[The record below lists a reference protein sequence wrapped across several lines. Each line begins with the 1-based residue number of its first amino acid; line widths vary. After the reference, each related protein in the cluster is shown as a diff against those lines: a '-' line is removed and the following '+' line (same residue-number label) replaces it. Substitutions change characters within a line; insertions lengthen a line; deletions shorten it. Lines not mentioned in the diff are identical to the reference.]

1 MFEETASPKRVE
13 KSTKYS
19 PHFGVASWT
28 ARAHLL
34 PPSQKLGR
42 MVRIHVEWQ
51 LCAGEGAVPY
61 IMYSAKRIFITG
73 CGRNIEKRGRRRE
86 TRDSEKVLGARCT
99 VGILTRLLAG
109 PAIYI
114 CYVPAMDHVSGFQPV
129 DCLLY
134 IH

>member
-1 MFEETASPKRVE
+1 M
-13 KSTKYS
+13 
-19 PHFGVASWT
+19 
-28 ARAHLL
+28 L

-86 TRDSEKVLGARCT
+86 ERVKRCSVLGAT

-109 PAIYI
+109 SAIFI
-114 CYVPAMDHVSGFQPV
+114 CYVPAMDHVSARELRYKY
-129 DCLLY
+129 LLL
-134 IH
+134 